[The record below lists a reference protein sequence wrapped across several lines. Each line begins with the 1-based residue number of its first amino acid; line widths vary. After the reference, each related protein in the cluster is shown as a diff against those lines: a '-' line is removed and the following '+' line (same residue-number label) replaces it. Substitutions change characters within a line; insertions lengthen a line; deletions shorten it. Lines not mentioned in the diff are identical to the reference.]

1 MGDPAVVADGLEGLK
16 RAGQVTFSLLQVPAG
31 RWASPR
37 LRNTTAMPRRS
48 SSSPKIDRHS
58 VSIAIAAGVSPLLRC
73 TMASCRLAP
82 GLPPAITKFPDAP
95 VPRLD

>member
-16 RAGQVTFSLLQVPAG
+16 RAGQVTFSLLQVP
-31 RWASPR
+31 
-37 LRNTTAMPRRS
+37 
-48 SSSPKIDRHS
+48 
-58 VSIAIAAGVSPLLRC
+58 AGVSPLLRC